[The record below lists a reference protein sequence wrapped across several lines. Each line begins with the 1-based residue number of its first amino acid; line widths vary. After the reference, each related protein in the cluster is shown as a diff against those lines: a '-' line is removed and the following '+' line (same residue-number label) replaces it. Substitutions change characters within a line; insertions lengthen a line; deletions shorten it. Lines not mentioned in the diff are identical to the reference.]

1 MIPYNSVCL
10 LPFSISP
17 LVFTYFASAFV
28 FFAISSPRAHSALA
42 LFVFFVTLTLTDPNL
57 PPPHRS
63 LLLPVSL
70 CDFFVASSLFFS
82 PFVFF
87 SLAFFSLSPSLSGA
101 SVRSFLT
108 VALSRALFIQPTMLL
123 LDEPT
128 NHLDLE
134 ACVWLEEYLST
145 YSKILVVVSHS
156 QVSHQVVMVGTGG
169 GGGGGDGGVGIDGCD
184 WVVVLLMAAVLV
196 VLVVVFEAVVLIVLV
211 FCCFCCGRGSIL

>member
-1 MIPYNSVCL
+1 
-10 LPFSISP
+10 
-17 LVFTYFASAFV
+17 
-28 FFAISSPRAHSALA
+28 
-42 LFVFFVTLTLTDPNL
+42 
-57 PPPHRS
+57 
-63 LLLPVSL
+63 
-70 CDFFVASSLFFS
+70 
-82 PFVFF
+82 
-87 SLAFFSLSPSLSGA
+87 
-101 SVRSFLT
+101 
-108 VALSRALFIQPTMLL
+108 MLL

>member
-1 MIPYNSVCL
+1 
-10 LPFSISP
+10 
-17 LVFTYFASAFV
+17 
-28 FFAISSPRAHSALA
+28 
-42 LFVFFVTLTLTDPNL
+42 
-57 PPPHRS
+57 
-63 LLLPVSL
+63 
-70 CDFFVASSLFFS
+70 
-82 PFVFF
+82 
-87 SLAFFSLSPSLSGA
+87 
-101 SVRSFLT
+101 
-108 VALSRALFIQPTMLL
+108 MLL

-184 WVVVLLMAAVLV
+184 WVVLLMAAVLV